1 MSCKNTNNNI
11 NNRCDCGYNV
21 KTHGVS
27 DLSRINING
36 GDRTSLNWSEISV
49 PEILPIPYQKPDI
62 ETLDQVYVNAVLTSV
77 KLIETPFA
85 YKRYSV
91 TATAAQI
98 TAVTALLT
106 PLTNVATALWPA
118 IYTAPVP
125 PATTP
130 TGLLGVLLYTTIP
143 AAYVTAGLT
152 PTPAVTTAI
161 DAVNTA
167 AIGVDTAVTALTDA
181 IATVTSILALGTDL
195 TTSLLCSTLKELLK
209 VIQSLVTAVNALL
222 TALAT
227 LISLLP
233 QAVSIIVLTA
243 YNAIVTAI
251 NTILTNLTNSITA
264 ITDFLATLITAYIEI
279 ISNEEGTCLTGRK
292 LVIEGFLKQK
302 VVYTANVSSQSVHS
316 AHFTVPFSAFVIPYA
331 NFEGLT
337 YMENVEVTPGVFKNV
352 FAYYGCDATLTL
364 QPILCEEFSVEV
376 FVEDI
381 FAYALDD
388 RTVFKNT
395 TLFFLAKVSRSC

>member
-1 MSCKNTNNNI
+1 MSCKNTNNNL
-11 NNRCDCGYNV
+11 NNSCDCGFNV
-21 KTHGVS
+21 KTYGVS
-27 DLSRINING
+27 NLNRISING
-36 GDRTSLNWSEISV
+36 EDRTSLNWSEISV

-62 ETLDQVYVNAVLTSV
+62 ETLDQVYVNAELTSV

-85 YKRYSV
+85 YKTYSV
-91 TATAAQI
+91 IATTDQI
-98 TAVTALLT
+98 AAVTAILT
-106 PLTNVATALWPA
+106 ALTTATALWPV
-118 IYTAPVP
+118 IYTPPVP

-130 TGLLGVLLYTTIP
+130 TGTLPTLLAAITTAFTTVGI
-143 AAYVTAGLT
+143 T
-152 PTPAVTTAI
+152 PVPPAVTTAI
-161 DAVNTA
+161 GVVNTA
-167 AIGVDTAVTALTDA
+167 AAAVDTAVTALTDE
-181 IATVTSILALGTDL
+181 IATVTSILALGANL
-195 TTSLLCSTLKELLK
+195 TTSLLCSALKDLLK
-209 VIQSLVTAVNALL
+209 VIQSLITAINALL

-227 LISLLP
+227 LIALLP
-233 QAVSIIVLTA
+233 QAVSILVLTA
-243 YNAIVTAI
+243 YNALVASI
-251 NTILTNLTNSITA
+251 NVILTDLNTEITN
-264 ITDFLATLITAYIEI
+264 ITDFLATLITAYVEI

-352 FAYYGCDATLTL
+352 FAYYGCDANLTL

-376 FVEDI
+376 FIEDI

-395 TLFFLAKVSRSC
+395 TLFFLAKVFKSC